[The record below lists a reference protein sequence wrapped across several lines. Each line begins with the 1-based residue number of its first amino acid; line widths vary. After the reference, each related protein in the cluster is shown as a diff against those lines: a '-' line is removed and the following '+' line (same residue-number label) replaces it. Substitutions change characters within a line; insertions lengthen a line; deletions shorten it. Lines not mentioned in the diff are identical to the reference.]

1 MFKKLKNSIKGQ
13 VQKAL
18 EKNKREDS
26 SSEGDEDDSVQ
37 IDQKMMDKIIMLYNN
52 PQIKRTPIEDE
63 LVSEYVKTR

>member
-18 EKNKREDS
+18 DNNKKDYS
-26 SSEGDEDDSVQ
+26 SSDEAEDESIQ

-52 PQIKRTPIEDE
+52 P
-63 LVSEYVKTR
+63 